1 MLLLVDNAFLKAT
14 EIGADEYIFLERGA
28 NIQIKEISDREKP
41 RQKVKRLTSNIQ
53 YVADGYAYH
62 TNGVHGNPPLR

>member
-1 MLLLVDNAFLKAT
+1 MLLLVDNTFLKAT
-14 EIGADEYIFLERGA
+14 EIEADEYIFLKE
-28 NIQIKEISDREKP
+28 QIKEISDREKP